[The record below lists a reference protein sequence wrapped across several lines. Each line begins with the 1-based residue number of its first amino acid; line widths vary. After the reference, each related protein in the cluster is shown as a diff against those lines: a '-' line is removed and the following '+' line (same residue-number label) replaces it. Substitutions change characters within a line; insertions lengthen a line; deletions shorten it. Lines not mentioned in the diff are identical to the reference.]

1 MPEQESYT
9 IEQTYTVTYTG
20 LPEKLELQP
29 DSNVDIRL
37 GSGIWQYE
45 VRALDGN
52 DDVVELTP
60 GGGKPQS
67 YVSIEATNAEIA
79 AGLEA
84 AGLADGM
91 AALAKL
97 RQGMLKVA
105 KAKLT

>member
-1 MPEQESYT
+1 MAEQESYT
-9 IEQTYTVTYTG
+9 IEQSYIETYTATPDH
-20 LPEKLELQP
+20 LALKP

-37 GSGIWQYE
+37 GSGVWQYE
-45 VRALDGN
+45 VIGEDG
-52 DDVVELTP
+52 DDNLVELTP
-60 GGGKPQS
+60 DGGKPVA